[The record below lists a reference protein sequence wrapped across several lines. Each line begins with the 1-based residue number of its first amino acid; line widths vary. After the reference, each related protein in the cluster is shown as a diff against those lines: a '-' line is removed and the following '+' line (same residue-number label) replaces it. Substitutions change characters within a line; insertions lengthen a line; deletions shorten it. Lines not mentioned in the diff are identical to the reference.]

1 MKILKIEKGTT
12 KGGKPY
18 EKWQVEERPGV
29 TINMN
34 VFDPEIIGQFREG
47 EDNLDIKYEGKQV
60 GNTVYYNVTGVIR
73 KSGAPMKATF
83 GTLPG
88 QSVEPPK
95 KVQFVTE
102 SEDQQE
108 AIFKS
113 VAQKNAVEFIKALTP
128 EERAEVF
135 KGMNPLQA
143 LLGISD
149 SLYKWFKKEL

>member
-60 GNTVYYNVTGVIR
+60 GNNVYYNVTGVIR
-73 KSGAPMKATF
+73 RAGVPVVKKSEVKTF
-83 GTLPG
+83 TPE
-88 QSVEPPK
+88 EPASG
-95 KVQFVTE
+95 E
-102 SEDQQE
+102 QQE

-128 EERAEVF
+128 EEREKVF
-135 KGMNPLQA
+135 NGMNPLQA

-149 SLYKWFKKEL
+149 SLYKWFKKEI